1 MTKYFCLQVLSPWVY
16 TYVIK
21 KKQKKK
27 QLFRDYRRTS
37 EYFVEV
43 NLYQGM
49 RSQLTITKQNQGTQK
64 TNVYKPTQQ
73 QKQKKIKNQAHL
85 RLNLIKK
92 QSTSIFIT
100 EQEVQCIEF
109 KLINS
114 TYKVILPFIQ
124 QIKITCGNMNYWFT
138 HKLGNHSSKQAVIV
152 CILIS
157 SSIIIL
163 RCKFNMCYCQCSKC

>member
-1 MTKYFCLQVLSPWVY
+1 MTKYFFFFFLSPWVY

-64 TNVYKPTQQ
+64 TNVYKPTQ
-73 QKQKKIKNQAHL
+73 
-85 RLNLIKK
+85 
-92 QSTSIFIT
+92 
-100 EQEVQCIEF
+100 
-109 KLINS
+109 
-114 TYKVILPFIQ
+114 
-124 QIKITCGNMNYWFT
+124 
-138 HKLGNHSSKQAVIV
+138 
-152 CILIS
+152 
-157 SSIIIL
+157 
-163 RCKFNMCYCQCSKC
+163 